1 MLRNFDLAKWLHPK
15 APMGALR
22 LGAAALLI
30 ANLIAAYL
38 VVRPIGG
45 SPEEL
50 REQLSTLRVQVQ
62 VKRAVD
68 EHIKTMAGK
77 VQTGRQQGTQFLNAY
92 FLERRLA
99 YRTVLTELVAAAKD
113 AGIQSKESSFTREP
127 VEGTDVLELMKIT
140 ANYQGTYADLMH
152 FVNRLDKSQ
161 QLLIIEGMQATPQQ
175 QTPVLNITLKLD
187 AFIRPDGNAVD
198 IAGQQNG
205 QVSGTP

>member
-1 MLRNFDLAKWLHPK
+1 
-15 APMGALR
+15 MGALR

-77 VQTGRQQGTQFLNAY
+77 VQTGRQQGTQFLNSY